1 MNPRPLGYEP
11 YDVCLYRLGLSLVTL
26 LTSVDLLR
34 EVFSD
39 LLRLPRLSL
48 SRRVWFTNRF
58 TRLAPNRLPL
68 IPGTAE
74 DVTAAPTAPS
84 QRIPAANATQAR
96 AASGPTV

>member
-1 MNPRPLGYEP
+1 MHRGYP
-11 YDVCLYRLGLSLVTL
+11 ADARLCRLRQSPVIL
-26 LTSVDLLR
+26 LTSVELGPDIGSGR
-34 EVFSD
+34 M
-39 LLRLPRLSL
+39 RLPCLSL

-58 TRLAPNRLPL
+58 TRLAPNRLPYH
-68 IPGTAE
+68 PGTAE